1 MLGSLVKKIFGT
13 RHQRQMKKLR
23 PLVERINGF
32 EPSIAELTDE
42 QLRGKTAE
50 FRTKHDNGAS
60 LDDLL
65 CEAFAVVREA
75 SKRTLGLR
83 HYDVQMI
90 GGIGMH
96 RGMICEM
103 RTGEGKTLTATS
115 ALYLNALPGRGTHLI
130 TVNDYLASR
139 DAEWMGQIYK
149 FLGMSVGTIVHGLYH
164 SERQRSYRCDIT
176 YGTNNEFGFD
186 YLRDNM
192 KETIEKYVQRELYYA
207 IVDEVDSILID
218 EARTPLIISGEAD
231 KPADL
236 YVTVNQAV
244 PSLRR
249 DLDYVVDEKA
259 HSVQLT
265 DAGVD
270 RIEKLLHCTN
280 LYSPENNELLHHVN
294 QALRAHSLYKKD
306 VNYLVERDE
315 VIIVDEFTGRKME
328 GRRWSDGLHQAIEAK
343 EGVPIQPES
352 QTLATITYQNYFRMY
367 RKLAGMT
374 GTADT
379 EAEEFHK
386 IYELGVQV
394 IPPNR
399 SIIRDDR
406 HDLVY
411 KNERGKFK
419 AIVAEIR
426 ERTTKGQP
434 ILVGT
439 TSVEKSQVIHQ
450 LLEREKIAH
459 NVLNAKQHERE
470 AFIVAQAGRKH
481 AVTVSTNMA
490 GRGTDIILGG
500 NAEMMAKAHY
510 DPDKQP
516 EEFDKLWKGLKKQCD
531 AEKEEVLVA
540 GGLHIIGTERHESR
554 RIDNQ
559 LRGRAGRQGDPGSSQ
574 FYLSLEDD
582 LMRIFGADRIT
593 GLMERLGMEEDVPI
607 EAPLVN
613 RAIENAQSKVEAMHF
628 DTRKN
633 LFEYDNVMNEQRKA
647 IYALRRQILEGRYR
661 PEILDDTARDEQQH
675 KLPDPPKVSGPHTIA
690 TLSEKIRE
698 RVKAIIDAHCLA
710 RVEGGAAGV
719 DDPRIAGGKWPSE
732 GVLAEALTHELYR
745 HYGST
750 PELSAVRSDYGKLL
764 ELAVHD
770 IAWALIQQRERL
782 HDLAND
788 LIAQAVEQTCPADVH
803 PDEWE
808 IGELEK
814 VLQQRFHV
822 KLELRTVPENLE
834 VLVELCW
841 KGLEKLLLEREEKF
855 GLTTYLFHIR
865 RMWLDEIDSQWIA
878 HLKNIEHL
886 RTGIGLVGYATRNPK
901 NEYKIRGFNL
911 FKDMWEGIEQTVLDK
926 VISMALTEAERRQ
939 AEEGAEYETALT
951 RASARQRGAT
961 PPRRAAGQAQL
972 DKLQDAAR
980 KAMEQLAA
988 AATAASAS
996 REPSVEEATEAAAQA
1011 AAAEKEVPKVR
1022 PNDPCPCGSGKR
1034 YKKCHGKKAS
1044 DAEGVQKSESE
1055 GVQKVSESEGVQKS
1069 ESEGVQKSESEGV
1082 QKSDAEGAPEELA
1095 AK

>member
-1 MLGSLVKKIFGT
+1 MLGSIVKKIFGT

-23 PLVERINGF
+23 PLVERINGL
-32 EPSIAELTDE
+32 EPELAKLDDAALQGKTG
-42 QLRGKTAE
+42 QLR
-50 FRTKHDNGAS
+50 TKLANGAS

-65 CEAFAVVREA
+65 PEAFAVVREA
-75 SKRTLGLR
+75 SKRTLGMR

-115 ALYLNALPGRGTHLI
+115 ALYLNALPGKGAHLV

-139 DAEWMGQIYK
+139 DAEWMGQIYR

-164 SERQRSYRCDIT
+164 AERQRSYRCDIT

-192 KETIEKYVQRELYYA
+192 KETIEKYVQRDLHFA

-265 DAGVD
+265 DSGVD
-270 RIEKLLHCTN
+270 RIERLLDCKN
-280 LYSPENNELLHHVN
+280 LYAPEHNELLHHVN
-294 QALRAHSLYKKD
+294 QALRAHALYKKD
-306 VNYLVERDE
+306 VSYLVERGE

-386 IYELGVQV
+386 IYELDVLV

-399 SIIRDDR
+399 SVVRDDR

-426 ERTTKGQP
+426 ERTAKGQP

-439 TSVEKSQVIHQ
+439 TSVEKSQIIHQ
-450 LLEREKIAH
+450 LLEREGIPH

-470 AFIVAQAGRKH
+470 AYIVAQAGRKH

-500 NAEMMAKAHY
+500 NPEMMAKAHY

-516 EEFDKLWKGLKKQCD
+516 EEFKKLFEGLKKQCES
-531 AEKEEVLVA
+531 EKQEVLAA
-540 GGLHIIGTERHESR
+540 GGLHIVGTERHESR

-613 RAIENAQSKVEAMHF
+613 RAIENAQTKVEAMHF

-647 IYALRRQILEGRYR
+647 IYLLRRQILEGRYR
-661 PEILDDTARDEQQH
+661 PEILDEQARDEQQH
-675 KLPDPPKVSGPHTIA
+675 KLPDPPKTSGPHTIPS
-690 TLSEKIRE
+690 LSEKLRE
-698 RVKAIIDAHCLA
+698 RVKAIIDAHCQA
-710 RVEGGAAGV
+710 RVASSEAATAAAV
-719 DDPRIAGGKWPSE
+719 DDDRIAGGKWPAE
-732 GVLAEALTHELYR
+732 GVSPEALTHELYR

-750 PELSAVRSDYGKLL
+750 LDLAGVKGDYGKLL
-764 ELAVHD
+764 ELAVRE

-782 HDLAND
+782 HDLAHD
-788 LIAQAVEQTCPADVH
+788 LIAQVVEQTCPATVH

-808 IGELEK
+808 IPELEQQ
-814 VLQQRFHV
+814 LAQRFHV
-822 KLELRTVPENLE
+822 KVELRDVPESLE
-834 VLVELCW
+834 ALVEICW
-841 KGLEKLLLEREEKF
+841 DALEKLLLAREEKF

-865 RMWLDEIDSQWIA
+865 RLWLDEIDGQWIA

-901 NEYKIRGFNL
+901 NEYKIRGYNL
-911 FKDMWEGIEQTVLDK
+911 FKEMWEGIEQTVLDK

-951 RASARQRGAT
+951 RASERQRGGGQ
-961 PPRRAAGQAQL
+961 PRRAAGQAQL
-972 DKLQDAAR
+972 DRLQEAAR
-980 KAMEQLAA
+980 RAMEQLQTAA
-988 AATAASAS
+988 AAASAAAAAASAD
-996 REPSVEEATEAAAQA
+996 EAAEA
-1011 AAAEKEVPKVR
+1011 AVKAAVADKEVPKVR

-1034 YKKCHGKKAS
+1034 YKKCHGQAGGRDKKAS
-1044 DAEGVQKSESE
+1044 SKPDEAAEPTEDVQGES
-1055 GVQKVSESEGVQKS
+1055 
-1069 ESEGVQKSESEGV
+1069 
-1082 QKSDAEGAPEELA
+1082 A
-1095 AK
+1095 AT

>member
-1 MLGSLVKKIFGT
+1 MIGSLVKKVFGT
-13 RHQRQMKKLR
+13 KHDRQMKKLQ
-23 PLVERINGF
+23 PLIARID
-32 EPSIAELTDE
+32 ELEKSAKALTDA
-42 QLRGKTAE
+42 QLKARTGE
-50 FRTKHDNGAS
+50 FREKLDRGAP

-65 CEAFAVVREA
+65 PEAFATVREA
-75 SKRTLGLR
+75 SVRTLGMR

-115 ALYLNALPGRGTHLI
+115 ALYLNALEKKGAHLI

-139 DAEWMGQIYK
+139 DAEWMGQIYN
-149 FLGMSVGTIVHGLYH
+149 FLGMSVGTIVHGLFH
-164 SERQRSYRCDIT
+164 SERQRAYRCDIT

-192 KETIEKYVQRELYYA
+192 KETIEKYVQRDLHFA

-236 YVTVNQAV
+236 YITVDRV
-244 PSLRR
+244 IPSLRK

-270 RIEKLLHCTN
+270 RIEKLLKCKN
-280 LYSPENNELLHHVN
+280 LYAPENNELLHHVN
-294 QALRAHSLYKKD
+294 QALRAHTLYKKD
-306 VNYLVERDE
+306 VNYLVERGE

-343 EGVPIQPES
+343 ENVGIQPES

-386 IYELGVQV
+386 IYELDVLV

-399 SIIRDDR
+399 KIVRDDR

-411 KNERGKFK
+411 KNERGKFR
-419 AIVAEIR
+419 AIMAELR
-426 ERTTKGQP
+426 ERHEKGQP
-434 ILVGT
+434 VLVGT
-439 TSVEKSQVIHQ
+439 TSVEKSQVIHNM
-450 LLEREKIAH
+450 LEREGIPH

-470 AFIVAQAGRKH
+470 AFVVAQAGRKH
-481 AVTVSTNMA
+481 AITVATNMA

-500 NAEMMAKAHY
+500 NPEMMAKAHF
-510 DPDKQP
+510 DPDKNP
-516 EEFDKLWKGLKKQCD
+516 EEFNKLFSGLKKQCEE
-531 AEKEEVLVA
+531 EKKEVLLL
-540 GGLHIIGTERHESR
+540 GGLHILGTERHESR

-582 LMRIFGADRIT
+582 LMRIFQADRIT

-607 EAPLVN
+607 EAPIVN
-613 RAIENAQSKVEAMHF
+613 RAIENAQTKVEAMHF

-647 IYALRRQILEGRYR
+647 IYLLRKQILEGRYR
-661 PEILDDTARDEQQH
+661 PEILDDQAREEQRE
-675 KLPDPPKVSGPHTIA
+675 KLPEPPKKSGPHTIDS
-690 TLSEKIRE
+690 LSQKVGD
-698 RVKAIIDAHCLA
+698 RVRAMIDAHIEAL
-710 RVEGGAAGV
+710 VEGGAEREEGKKL
-719 DDPRIAGGKWPSE
+719 PKGGIKP
-732 GVLAEALTHELYR
+732 EALTHELYR
-745 HYGST
+745 HYGATVGFEPVKNDYEALTS
-750 PELSAVRSDYGKLL
+750 LAVR
-764 ELAVHD
+764 E

-782 HDLAND
+782 HDLAW
-788 LIAQAVEQTCPADVH
+788 QYVTKAVEDTCPEDVH
-803 PDEWE
+803 PDEWDVAA
-808 IGELEK
+808 LEK
-814 VLQQRFHV
+814 L
-822 KLELRTVPENLE
+822 LRERYHATVDLSTVPENLDA
-834 VLVELCW
+834 LVETCW
-841 KGLEKLLLEREEKF
+841 RAMEKVLLEREEVA
-855 GLTTYLFHIR
+855 GLTTYLFHVR
-865 RMWLDEIDSQWIA
+865 RLWLDEIDSQWIA

-901 NEYKIRGFNL
+901 NEYKIRGYNL
-911 FKDMWEGIEQTVLDK
+911 FREMWEGIEQTVLDK
-926 VISMALTEAERRQ
+926 VVTLVLTEEQRRQ

-951 RASARQRGAT
+951 RASARQRGAAPAT
-961 PPRRAAGQAQL
+961 ARRAGGDRAQL
-972 DKLQDAAR
+972 DRLQQAAR
-980 KAMEQLAA
+980 KAMEQLQSTGQAAAAASPPAAAAAA
-988 AATAASAS
+988 AATSASA
-996 REPSVEEATEAAAQA
+996 RRD
-1011 AAAEKEVPKVR
+1011 EVPKAR

-1034 YKKCHGKKAS
+1034 YKKCHGAS
-1044 DAEGVQKSESE
+1044 KTADSAVG
-1055 GVQKVSESEGVQKS
+1055 
-1069 ESEGVQKSESEGV
+1069 
-1082 QKSDAEGAPEELA
+1082 
-1095 AK
+1095 

>member
-1 MLGSLVKKIFGT
+1 MLGSIVKKIFGT

-23 PLVERINGF
+23 PLVERINGL
-32 EPSIAELTDE
+32 EPELAKLDDAKLRGTTAEL
-42 QLRGKTAE
+42 
-50 FRTKHDNGAS
+50 RTKLDNGAS

-65 CEAFAVVREA
+65 PEAFAAVREA
-75 SKRTLGLR
+75 SKRTLGMR

-90 GGIGMH
+90 GGIGLH
-96 RGMICEM
+96 RGTICEM

-115 ALYLNALPGRGTHLI
+115 ALYLNALPGKGAHLI

-139 DAEWMGQIYK
+139 DAEWMGQIYR
-149 FLGMSVGTIVHGLYH
+149 FLGMSVGTIVHGLFH
-164 SERQRSYRCDIT
+164 AERQRSYRCDIT

-192 KETIEKYVQRELYYA
+192 KETIEKYVQRDLHYA

-236 YVTVNQAV
+236 YITVNQAV

-265 DAGVD
+265 DSGVD
-270 RIEKLLHCTN
+270 RIERLLDCKN
-280 LYSPENNELLHHVN
+280 LYAPENNELLHHVN

-306 VNYLVERDE
+306 VNYLVERGE

-386 IYELGVQV
+386 IYELDVLV

-399 SIIRDDR
+399 SVVREDR

-426 ERTTKGQP
+426 ERTAKGQP

-439 TSVEKSQVIHQ
+439 TSVEKSQIIHQ
-450 LLEREKIAH
+450 LLEREAIPH

-470 AFIVAQAGRKH
+470 AYIVAQAGRKH

-500 NAEMMAKAHY
+500 NAEMMAKAHF

-516 EEFDKLWKGLKKQCD
+516 EEYNKLFEGLKKQCD
-531 AEKEEVLVA
+531 AEKQEVLAA
-540 GGLHIIGTERHESR
+540 GGLHIVGTERHESR

-613 RAIENAQSKVEAMHF
+613 RAIENAQTKVEAMHF

-647 IYALRRQILEGRYR
+647 IYLLRRQILEGRYR
-661 PEILDDTARDEQQH
+661 PEILDEQARDEQQH
-675 KLPDPPKVSGPHTIA
+675 KLPDPPKTSGPHTIA
-690 TLSEKIRE
+690 SLSEKLRE
-698 RVKAIIDAHCLA
+698 RVKGIIDAHCQA
-710 RVEGGAAGV
+710 RVASSPEATASAV
-719 DDPRIAGGKWPSE
+719 DEPRVAGGKWPAE
-732 GVLAEALTHELYR
+732 GVLPEALTHELYR

-750 PELSAVRSDYGKLL
+750 LDLAGVKHDYGKLL
-764 ELAVHD
+764 ELAVHE

-782 HDLAND
+782 HDLAHD
-788 LIAQAVEQTCPADVH
+788 LVAQLVEQTCPATVH

-808 IGELEK
+808 IPELEK
-814 VLQQRFHV
+814 LLEQRFQV
-822 KLELRTVPENLE
+822 KLSLRDVPESLDD
-834 VLVELCW
+834 LVEICW
-841 KGLEKLLLEREEKF
+841 DALEKLLLAREEKF

-865 RMWLDEIDSQWIA
+865 RLWLDEIDSQWIA

-901 NEYKIRGFNL
+901 NEYKIRGYNL
-911 FKDMWEGIEQTVLDK
+911 FKEMWEGIEHTVLDK
-926 VISMALTEAERRQ
+926 VINMALTEAERRQ

-951 RASARQRGAT
+951 RASERQRGAGQ
-961 PPRRAAGQAQL
+961 PRRAVGQAQL
-972 DKLQDAAR
+972 DRLQEAAR
-980 KAMEQLAA
+980 RAMEQLQSAASAASAA
-988 AATAASAS
+988 AAAAS
-996 REPSVEEATEAAAQA
+996 PDEAAEA
-1011 AAAEKEVPKVR
+1011 AVKAAVADKEVPKVR

-1034 YKKCHGKKAS
+1034 YKKCHGQARGEGGKQGPAQGKQAADGGGS
-1044 DAEGVQKSESE
+1044 PPAAEEPSET
-1055 GVQKVSESEGVQKS
+1055 
-1069 ESEGVQKSESEGV
+1069 
-1082 QKSDAEGAPEELA
+1082 A
-1095 AK
+1095 AG